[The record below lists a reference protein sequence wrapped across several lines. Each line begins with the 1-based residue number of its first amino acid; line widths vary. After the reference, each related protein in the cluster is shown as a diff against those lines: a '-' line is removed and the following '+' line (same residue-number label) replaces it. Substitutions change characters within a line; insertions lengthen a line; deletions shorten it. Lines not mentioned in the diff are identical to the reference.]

1 MRVPKK
7 STGTYKKRPFFP
19 LNLHS
24 LPNLPSLLSP
34 PTCLTCPT
42 SLTCPTIASAARTPT
57 CSSSPTCLTCPT
69 SLTSPTIASAARTP
83 TSLTSPTIASA
94 ARTPTSLT
102 SPTIASAART
112 PNPPSLFNSFR
123 KISSIASLYFRYRK
137 DTGSPKDYRKMS
149 EAQTSN
155 CRLKTRKISYSNPI
169 HNLFQISYYSQ
180 PS

>member
-57 CSSSPTCLTCPT
+57 CPTCLTCPT
-69 SLTSPTIASAARTP
+69 IAST
-83 TSLTSPTIASA
+83 AS
-94 ARTPTSLT
+94 
-102 SPTIASAART
+102 T

-123 KISSIASLYFRYRK
+123 KISSIASLYLRYKK
-137 DTGSPKDYRKMS
+137 DTRSPKDYRKMS

-155 CRLKTRKISYSNPI
+155 HRLKTRKTSYANLI
-169 HNLFQISYYSQ
+169 HNLFRFSHSSQSFQ
-180 PS
+180 PSHLSHLTKKILCNCRKN

>member
-34 PTCLTCPT
+34 
-42 SLTCPTIASAARTPT
+42 
-57 CSSSPTCLTCPT
+57 PTCLTCPT

-102 SPTIASAART
+102 SPTIASTAST

-123 KISSIASLYFRYRK
+123 KISSIASLYLRYKK
-137 DTGSPKDYRKMS
+137 DTRSPKDYRKMS

-155 CRLKTRKISYSNPI
+155 HRLKTRKTSYANLI
-169 HNLFQISYYSQ
+169 HNLFRFSHSSQSFQ
-180 PS
+180 PSHLSHLTKKILCNCRKN

>member
-42 SLTCPTIASAARTPT
+42 SLTCPTIAST
-57 CSSSPTCLTCPT
+57 
-69 SLTSPTIASAARTP
+69 AS
-83 TSLTSPTIASA
+83 
-94 ARTPTSLT
+94 
-102 SPTIASAART
+102 T

>member
-57 CSSSPTCLTCPT
+57 
-69 SLTSPTIASAARTP
+69 SLTSPTIAST
-83 TSLTSPTIASA
+83 AS
-94 ARTPTSLT
+94 
-102 SPTIASAART
+102 T

-123 KISSIASLYFRYRK
+123 KISSIASLYLRYKK
-137 DTGSPKDYRKMS
+137 DTRSPKDYRKMS

-155 CRLKTRKISYSNPI
+155 HRLKTRKTSYANLI
-169 HNLFQISYYSQ
+169 HNLFRFSHSSQSFQ
-180 PS
+180 PSHLSHLTKKILCNCRKN

>member
-42 SLTCPTIASAARTPT
+42 SLTSPTIASAARTPT
-57 CSSSPTCLTCPT
+57 CPTCLTCPT
-69 SLTSPTIASAARTP
+69 IAST
-83 TSLTSPTIASA
+83 AS
-94 ARTPTSLT
+94 
-102 SPTIASAART
+102 T